1 MQEKTC
7 KGGPPFTNSISDES
21 THGHTANS
29 KEGRCVTQHHTQ
41 SASGAPAG
49 RGTPGERGG
58 TGGAPRRPAEADRRA
73 PPPPPSVPARRRP
86 AAPRRDRG
94 RQRPPLPSP
103 RRPRP
108 PPLPPAAAA
117 PAEATA
123 TTITA
128 ATATATTGVGANVR
142 AAVAGDERRP
152 PFVPFAAGGGGGWSL
167 SRTPPRDLVGFLW
180 ELATANQSYC

>member
-49 RGTPGERGG
+49 RGTPGDRGG

-94 RQRPPLPSP
+94 RQRPPLPPP

-108 PPLPPAAAA
+108 PLFPRPPPPPPKPQPPPTPPPPPRPLPELGPTCGRRWRGMSAGRLLCLSRPAAAA
-117 PAEATA
+117 
-123 TTITA
+123 
-128 ATATATTGVGANVR
+128 VGAS
-142 AAVAGDERRP
+142 AAP
-152 PFVPFAAGGGGGWSL
+152 PHGG
-167 SRTPPRDLVGFLW
+167 V
-180 ELATANQSYC
+180 LA